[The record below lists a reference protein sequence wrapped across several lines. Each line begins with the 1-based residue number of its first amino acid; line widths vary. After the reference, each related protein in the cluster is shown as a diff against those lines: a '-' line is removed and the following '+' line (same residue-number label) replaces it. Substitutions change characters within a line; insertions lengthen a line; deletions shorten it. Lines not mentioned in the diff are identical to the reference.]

1 MQKAE
6 LFAKSNIYSARALRL
21 ILSDE
26 TTLGVFDHKGT
37 FITMLDL
44 ADFDAGMRELWEHLW
59 KASGRPPYEVVEEA
73 PKVDFSDLFGGEL

>member
-1 MQKAE
+1 MLKAE

-26 TTLGVFDHKGT
+26 TSLGVFDHKGG

-44 ADFDAGMRELWEHLW
+44 TDFDEGMRELWRHLW
-59 KASGRPPYEVVEEA
+59 DASGRPPYDAVEPA
-73 PKVDFSDLFGGEL
+73 PKVDFGDLFGGK

>member
-26 TTLGVFDHKGT
+26 TSLGVFDHKGSFLT
-37 FITMLDL
+37 LIDL
-44 ADFDAGMRELWEHLW
+44 TDFDTGMRELWKYLW
-59 KASGRPPYEVVEEA
+59 EASGRPPYEAAEEV
-73 PKVDFSDLFGGEL
+73 PKIDFSDLFGGG